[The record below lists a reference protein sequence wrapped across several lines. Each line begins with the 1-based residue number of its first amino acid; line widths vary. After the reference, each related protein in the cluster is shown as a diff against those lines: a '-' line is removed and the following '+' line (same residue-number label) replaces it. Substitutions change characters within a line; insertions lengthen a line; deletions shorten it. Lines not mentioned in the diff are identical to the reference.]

1 MNEMPPNNYE
11 DGDMIWM
18 EIRINRMEYEMQL
31 RLMACLSVPHSGHP
45 FVEQETVQQQN
56 HWLQV
61 AAMDRENVFG
71 LEKVKNAPE

>member
-1 MNEMPPNNYE
+1 
-11 DGDMIWM
+11 MIWM

-45 FVEQETVQQQN
+45 PFVEQETLQQQQN

-61 AAMDRENVFG
+61 AAMGRENAFG
-71 LEKVKNAPE
+71 LEKVKNAPH